1 MENKKW
7 KISDFVLIGILAA
20 VYGAITLGVGAL
32 TATLNPML
40 HMFSPAI
47 TAIIL
52 GTVVLFVVKK
62 INKFGALTL
71 FITVSIAMFSGFSG
85 MFYLPLVGVV
95 AATSFIVDLI
105 IKQMEYKTSA
115 LAIGYGVIQSAY
127 IFGGCIPV
135 LFFLDQN
142 IKHWQDAGMDMQTI
156 ETFIK
161 HSTGWYLAISMFGCF
176 IADIIGVYIGRG
188 ILKKHFK
195 EIA

>member
-20 VYGAITLGVGAL
+20 VYGAITLGVGAI

-71 FITVSIAMFSGFSG
+71 
-85 MFYLPLVGVV
+85 
-95 AATSFIVDLI
+95 
-105 IKQMEYKTSA
+105 
-115 LAIGYGVIQSAY
+115 
-127 IFGGCIPV
+127 C
-135 LFFLDQN
+135 
-142 IKHWQDAGMDMQTI
+142 
-156 ETFIK
+156 
-161 HSTGWYLAISMFGCF
+161 
-176 IADIIGVYIGRG
+176 
-188 ILKKHFK
+188 
-195 EIA
+195 

>member
-1 MENKKW
+1 M
-7 KISDFVLIGILAA
+7 
-20 VYGAITLGVGAL
+20 
-32 TATLNPML
+32 
-40 HMFSPAI
+40 
-47 TAIIL
+47 
-52 GTVVLFVVKK
+52 KK

-156 ETFIK
+156 ETFVK
-161 HSTGWYLAISMFGCF
+161 HSTGWYLAISMFACF
-176 IADIIGVYIGRG
+176 IAGIIGVYIGRG